1 MFRDEFIEEWN
12 EQVPWDEEVQ
22 VLQDLVISRALVE
35 IYSDDFLREELR
47 FRGGTAL
54 NKIHFPEPFRYSE
67 DIDVVRMTLGPNGA
81 IIDRLRAVLE
91 PWLGKGQYRPS
102 RVASKLL
109 FDVSNVSP
117 VGGDNVLKLEMSYK
131 DPEFVD
137 PPAEKAFRIEHSWF
151 SGSAD
156 IPTFTTEE
164 VLAGKMR
171 ALLNRRKGRDL
182 LDLDHALTAVDGLDV
197 QRVVELFSKLCVMH
211 AKRIPRAIAHERMFD
226 KLKNIEAVIVD
237 MRKVLPKK
245 QADKINA
252 EVVHEMFGNVF
263 AAYIEKMPGKPMF
276 EAQSRIDRLGLDI
289 EVRKG
294 K

>member
-1 MFRDEFIEEWN
+1 MFRDEFIKEWS
-12 EQVPWDEEVQ
+12 EQVPWDEEDQ
-22 VLQDLVISRALVE
+22 VLQDLLISRALVE
-35 IYSDDFLREELR
+35 IYSDEFLREELR

-54 NKIHFPEPFRYSE
+54 NKLHFPEPFRYSE

-91 PWLGKGQYRPS
+91 PWLGKGDYRPS

-109 FDVSNVSP
+109 FDISNVSP

-131 DPEFVD
+131 DPEFID
-137 PPAEKAFRIEHSWF
+137 PAVTKAFRIEHSWF

-164 VLAGKMR
+164 VLAGKLR

-182 LDLDHALTAVDGLDV
+182 LDLDHALTAVEGLDV
-197 QRVVELFSKLCVMH
+197 QHVVELFGKLCEIY
-211 AKRIPRAIAHERMFD
+211 AKKIPRAIAHERMFD
-226 KLKNIEAVIVD
+226 KLKNIEEIMVD
-237 MRKVLPKK
+237 MMDVLPKK
-245 QADKINA
+245 EADKLSE
-252 EVVHEMFGNVF
+252 EVVHEKFKNVF
-263 AAYIEKMPGKPMF
+263 EAYIEKLPGKPMF
-276 EAQSRIDRLGLDI
+276 EAQSKIEQLGMDI
-289 EVRKG
+289 EIRQG

>member
-137 PPAEKAFRIEHSWF
+137 PPAEKAFSIEHSWF

-197 QRVVELFSKLCVMH
+197 QRVVELFSKLCEMH

-276 EAQSRIDRLGLDI
+276 EAQSRIDLLGLDI